1 MKHTRSITH
10 FLLALACSFSG
21 AIAEDA
27 PAPVA
32 PAPPAPPVL
41 PAPPVAPLIPQQP
54 EAKRRVHIFQ
64 GAAAAGAVQLQNGA
78 PVPPQGAGAGVQPNA
93 PDAVPA
99 QEGAEPKSDGG
110 KKPFIKGGE
119 LRINGVEFNIQG
131 GAVLI
136 QGGARIQI
144 QGGGNIQFQAG
155 NVVVAGAATTVAESA
170 APDPN
175 TQMPAIFLPGFPT
188 VVILNPLAKTDPRP
202 GYLGLTLDNSVVA
215 DDADPEERKEDGVG
229 ILSVIGDS
237 PAEKAGLKEGDRVV
251 TFEGKKP
258 KDHAQL
264 REMIRASHPEQNV
277 KLTVQRDGKE
287 IELKAKLG
295 AAPDAAV
302 AGRIAGGFGIA
313 QNVPEAVPGV
323 VNFRNTVARNGVIIR
338 NGLVVSGTGSAT
350 KTPGNDKDTVT
361 LRDGNIFTGKIRGI
375 TAEKGVQLQRE
386 GLSDLELIQE
396 EITSLTFAE
405 RKAATE
411 ADAPKA
417 GAQLPKVVLQMRDG
431 SVFHGD
437 ALTMDHGA
445 LLLTLPAAQG
455 ETEGKRVE
463 IPREHAQY
471 AAISDGDAPRI
482 YDGPTGLTGWS
493 SGRYSNG
500 QWDYKDG
507 FLRCIANGPIGRDL
521 GRMPDPV
528 DVSFDVNY
536 PAHMQQFSFELF
548 STDVIQSGI
557 GALNVTFT
565 PAQIFGTH
573 FDGQRSNQYNTNE
586 QRNPQL
592 NAHINASDKPASIRY
607 RVLVDRVNGR
617 ALIYVN
623 GDKRAE
629 WKLSKVKPEDLAK
642 CGATFG
648 ISPHVSMPG
657 TPFQIGHV
665 RVMPW
670 DGKEPKKDAKNE
682 AAKGDQ
688 LFSGDGKVTD
698 GTIDR
703 ITEGEII
710 FANPEAKERREK
722 TVFIRFAAPAVAK
735 ELAPALAL
743 ARLRN
748 GGEVSAREAVSDGD
762 ALTLKTRSGPEVT
775 VPLSALRELNFFPRP
790 GQADVK
796 SKNLDVLTLSDG
808 TQFTGRAVL
817 PFADKGVNWK
827 IAASKTPLEFPSE
840 KIAGIVFRSTE
851 GARKTAPLKGDNAL
865 KLANGD
871 WLQGEVVSLD
881 GKQLVMK
888 SDLAPALN
896 FPVSELRAVYLNP
909 AVVGTLADG
918 ATGPN
923 SWIDGW
929 NTHRGSNVMFS
940 TGIASGASGAKAGR
954 PWTYHDG
961 SFTPSGTSGGQQM
974 LSKKWPASEGSY
986 AIHFEVLAHAQSRS
1000 FSAQIYNSKQECTF
1014 SITSSG
1020 RLLYVSYNPGFTR
1033 ANRVIAPKNFQIE
1046 KKNAGESSSVRVS
1059 LVMDRSAKTFRVI
1072 MEGKEV
1078 GKIAF
1083 KASEAK
1089 EALDACGF
1097 SLSTAYSTTKGN
1109 VNGRVASL
1117 WLAPWSGTTASLAA
1131 APVAAEKDKPVA
1143 EKDKPSDDAEP
1154 KKEAETGTEKKD
1166 AVETAPNVFLA
1177 NGDDFTGRIQKIT
1190 ADLVT
1195 VDSEAGPIELPG
1207 KRVAWIRFPSPER
1220 PSAEHFPRLRFHDRG
1235 LLSVNDLHISD
1246 DRVKCKTLDGQLLDF
1261 PLNVVKEVVWRPL
1274 DGK

>member
-1 MKHTRSITH
+1 
-10 FLLALACSFSG
+10 
-21 AIAEDA
+21 
-27 PAPVA
+27 
-32 PAPPAPPVL
+32 
-41 PAPPVAPLIPQQP
+41 
-54 EAKRRVHIFQ
+54 
-64 GAAAAGAVQLQNGA
+64 
-78 PVPPQGAGAGVQPNA
+78 
-93 PDAVPA
+93 
-99 QEGAEPKSDGG
+99 
-110 KKPFIKGGE
+110 
-119 LRINGVEFNIQG
+119 
-131 GAVLI
+131 
-136 QGGARIQI
+136 
-144 QGGGNIQFQAG
+144 
-155 NVVVAGAATTVAESA
+155 
-170 APDPN
+170 
-175 TQMPAIFLPGFPT
+175 
-188 VVILNPLAKTDPRP
+188 
-202 GYLGLTLDNSVVA
+202 
-215 DDADPEERKEDGVG
+215 
-229 ILSVIGDS
+229 
-237 PAEKAGLKEGDRVV
+237 
-251 TFEGKKP
+251 
-258 KDHAQL
+258 
-264 REMIRASHPEQNV
+264 
-277 KLTVQRDGKE
+277 
-287 IELKAKLG
+287 
-295 AAPDAAV
+295 
-302 AGRIAGGFGIA
+302 
-313 QNVPEAVPGV
+313 
-323 VNFRNTVARNGVIIR
+323 
-338 NGLVVSGTGSAT
+338 
-350 KTPGNDKDTVT
+350 
-361 LRDGNIFTGKIRGI
+361 
-375 TAEKGVQLQRE
+375 
-386 GLSDLELIQE
+386 
-396 EITSLTFAE
+396 
-405 RKAATE
+405 
-411 ADAPKA
+411 
-417 GAQLPKVVLQMRDG
+417 MRDG

-437 ALTMDHGA
+437 ALTMEQGA

-507 FLRCIANGPIGRDL
+507 FLRCIANGPIGRDI

-607 RVLVDRVNGR
+607 RMLVDRVNGR

-670 DGKEPKKDAKNE
+670 DGKEPKKDAKNDT
-682 AAKGDQ
+682 AKGDQ

-722 TVFIRFAAPAVAK
+722 TVFIRFAAPAEAK
-735 ELAPALAL
+735 DLAPALAL

-808 TQFTGRAVL
+808 TQLTGRAAL

-923 SWIDGW
+923 SGIDAW
-929 NTHRGSNVMFS
+929 NTDRGANVMFS
-940 TGIASGASGAKAGR
+940 TGIGSRGSAAKAGR

-961 SFTPSGTSGGQQM
+961 SFTPSGTSGGQQI

-1033 ANRVIAPKNFQIE
+1033 ANRVVAPKNFQIE

-1207 KRVAWIRFPSPER
+1207 KRVAWICFPGPER

-1246 DRVKCKTLDGQLLDF
+1246 DRVKCKTLDGQHLDF